1 MPLRAFRLC
10 DCGYLS
16 MHDDAGAG
24 SLSYGAFLRGLIHNP
39 KGVSAPAPSSPVLAE
54 AIAAELDL
62 ARPGLVIEL
71 GPGTGAVTAALI
83 KRVSPSR
90 ILAIE
95 REKSFI
101 GPLRALFPDV
111 EIRCGDALSFERYL
125 PPDPVVAAVVSGL
138 PLLHL
143 PQATRH
149 SLLARALDAQGP
161 GGLFI
166 QLSYSWRPPV
176 NAHEGVTLTKR
187 AVMQNFP
194 PAHVW
199 TYRSN

>member
-1 MPLRAFRLC
+1 
-10 DCGYLS
+10 
-16 MHDDAGAG
+16 MHEDAG
-24 SLSYGAFLRGLIHNP
+24 SLSYGAFLKGLIANP
-39 KGVSAPAPSSPVLAE
+39 KGVSAPTPSSPILAD

-83 KRVSPSR
+83 KRVGTTR
-90 ILAIE
+90 LIAIE

-101 GPLRALFPDV
+101 GPLRTRFPDAD
-111 EIRCGDALSFERYL
+111 IRCGDALNFERFL
-125 PPDPVVAAVVSGL
+125 PKDTMIAAIVSGL

-143 PQATRH
+143 PQATRQ
-149 SLLARALDAQGP
+149 SLLARALEAQPP

-176 NAHEGVTLTKR
+176 KAGQGVTLTKR
-187 AVMQNFP
+187 AIWQNFP

-199 TYRSN
+199 TYRSPSRS

>member
-1 MPLRAFRLC
+1 MQ
-10 DCGYLS
+10 
-16 MHDDAGAG
+16 DDAGAG

-39 KGVSAPAPSSPVLAE
+39 KGVSAPTPSSPVLAE

-62 ARPGLVIEL
+62 SRPGLVIEL

-83 KRVSPSR
+83 KRVGRKR

-95 REKSFI
+95 REINFI
-101 GPLRALFPDV
+101 APLRSRFPDTD
-111 EIRCGDALSFERYL
+111 IRCGDALAFERYL
-125 PPDPVVAAVVSGL
+125 PPDAVVAGVVSGL

-149 SLLARALDAQGP
+149 SLLARALEAQGP

-176 NAHEGVTLTKR
+176 DAPKHVALTKR
-187 AVMQNFP
+187 AVLRNFP

-199 TYRSN
+199 TYKAI

>member
-1 MPLRAFRLC
+1 
-10 DCGYLS
+10 
-16 MHDDAGAG
+16 MHDDAG

-39 KGVSAPAPSSPVLAE
+39 KGVSAPTPSSPVLAE

-62 ARPGLVIEL
+62 SRPGLVIEL
-71 GPGTGAVTAALI
+71 GPGTGAVTAALAG
-83 KRVSPSR
+83 RVGGRR

-95 REKSFI
+95 REKSFVA
-101 GPLRALFPDV
+101 PMRTRFPEVDV
-111 EIRCGDALSFERYL
+111 RCGDALNFERYL
-125 PPDPVVAAVVSGL
+125 PPDAVIAAIVSGL

-143 PQATRH
+143 PQLVRR
-149 SLLARALDAQGP
+149 SLLERTLAAQGT

-176 NAHEGVTLTKR
+176 KAGEGVTLTKR
-187 AVMQNFP
+187 AVWQNFP

-199 TYRSN
+199 TYRS

>member
-1 MPLRAFRLC
+1 
-10 DCGYLS
+10 
-16 MHDDAGAG
+16 MHDDVSAG
-24 SLSYGAFLRGLIHNP
+24 SLSYGAFLRGLIHSP
-39 KGVSAPAPSSPVLAE
+39 KGVSAPTPSSPVLAE

-62 ARPGLVIEL
+62 TRPGLVLEL

-83 KRVSPSR
+83 KRVGAER
-90 ILAIE
+90 LLAIE
-95 REKSFI
+95 QETSFI
-101 GPLRALFPDV
+101 APLRTRFPRAD
-111 EIRCGDALSFERYL
+111 IRCGDALNFEHFL
-125 PPDPVVAAVVSGL
+125 PQGAVVAAVVSGL

-149 SLLARALDAQGP
+149 SLLARALEIQGP

-176 NAHEGVTLTKR
+176 EPGNDVTLGKR
-187 AVMQNFP
+187 SILRNFP

-199 TYRSN
+199 TYKSISNI